1 MIRAWK
7 KELWKALHNP
17 LFYTAL
23 AIGLGV
29 ALTDVV
35 QSRLYADEWLFNQ
48 KNFYYLPNGVKW
60 GGGSIEA
67 NGLFDNWIGAGLNNL
82 AQIVYY
88 VALPLLAAMAYGW
101 AELTEKKSGYRNQL
115 CVRET
120 VRVRLLSRYL
130 AAFTAG
136 GTVAAVPLIV
146 NVLIGAMVLPAAVSS
161 PTSMHTPMNNLQFGS
176 LLYFEYPWL
185 FVLLSIVL
193 VFFWG
198 GAFCCLSLAAGMF
211 LRNRILTVFSPFL
224 CCLALEM
231 GYQTGVIQTE
241 TELSPIVLMHL
252 VTMQATSGAVV
263 LGEIGILI
271 LLSFGIFWIGGKRE
285 EGL

>member
-60 GGGSIEA
+60 GGGSREA

-101 AELTEKKSGYRNQL
+101 AELTEKKERIPESALRTGD
-115 CVRET
+115 
-120 VRVRLLSRYL
+120 SPG
-130 AAFTAG
+130 AAFIPISGCIYRRGDG
-136 GTVAAVPLIV
+136 GGGSADRKCADRRH
-146 NVLIGAMVLPAAVSS
+146 GAS
-161 PTSMHTPMNNLQFGS
+161 G
-176 LLYFEYPWL
+176 
-185 FVLLSIVL
+185 
-193 VFFWG
+193 G
-198 GAFCCLSLAAGMF
+198 GAP
-211 LRNRILTVFSPFL
+211 LRPVCTRP
-224 CCLALEM
+224 
-231 GYQTGVIQTE
+231 
-241 TELSPIVLMHL
+241 
-252 VTMQATSGAVV
+252 
-263 LGEIGILI
+263 
-271 LLSFGIFWIGGKRE
+271 
-285 EGL
+285 